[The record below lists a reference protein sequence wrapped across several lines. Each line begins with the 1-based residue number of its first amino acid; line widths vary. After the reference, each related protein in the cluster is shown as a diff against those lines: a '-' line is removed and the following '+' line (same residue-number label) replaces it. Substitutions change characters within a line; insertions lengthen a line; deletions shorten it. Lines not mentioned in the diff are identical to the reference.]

1 MGRKL
6 SFVVAGIILVVCVS
20 VAAILIVTRPETA
33 RQEPPPHTPYV
44 TTATVMTGEGAI
56 PIYGAGTVQPHTGV
70 HVTTEVHGR
79 IVWVNPAFQSGGCVS
94 SGEILFRIDDAEY
107 LSRVDRARTSVAA
120 QEVELMRT
128 TAESRI
134 AKEQFDKWE
143 QEGNSSRPTPL
154 ALWEPQIAAAQ
165 AALDRDQS
173 ELAEAELRLSRITI
187 YSPFSAVV
195 VSESVTMGQF
205 VATGQNVGHLYGTE
219 LVAVSVPLPDESA
232 ALIPELWSLKP
243 GTDNRNIPARVTARY
258 GDQQYSWTGTVD
270 RVEAALESQTRTI
283 EVIIHV
289 RNPFTSGIAL
299 NAEPRSGN
307 IPRC

>member
-6 SFVVAGIILVVCVS
+6 SFVIAGIILVVCVS
-20 VAAILIVTRPETA
+20 VAAILTVTRPETA
-33 RQEPPPHTPYV
+33 RQEPPPRTPYV
-44 TTATVMTGEGAI
+44 TTATVMTGEGA
-56 PIYGAGTVQPHTGV
+56 GTVQPHTEV
-70 HVTTEVHGR
+70 HVTTEVPGR
-79 IVWVNPAFQSGGCVS
+79 IVWVNPAFQSGGRVS
-94 SGEILFRIDDAEY
+94 SGEILFRIDNAEY
-107 LSRVDRARTSVAA
+107 LGRVDRARASVAA

-128 TAESRI
+128 KAEFRI
-134 AKEQFDKWE
+134 AKERVDKWKH
-143 QEGNSSRPTPL
+143 EGDSNRPTPV
-154 ALWEPQIAAAQ
+154 
-165 AALDRDQS
+165 AALDRDQA
-173 ELAEAELRLSRITI
+173 ELAEAELRLSRTTI
-187 YSPFSAVV
+187 YSPFSAAV

-219 LVAVSVPLPDESA
+219 LVEVSVPLPDESA

-243 GTDNRNIPARVTARY
+243 GTDNRNIPALVTARY

-270 RVEAALESQTRTI
+270 RVEAAPESQTRTI

-307 IPRC
+307 IPPLL